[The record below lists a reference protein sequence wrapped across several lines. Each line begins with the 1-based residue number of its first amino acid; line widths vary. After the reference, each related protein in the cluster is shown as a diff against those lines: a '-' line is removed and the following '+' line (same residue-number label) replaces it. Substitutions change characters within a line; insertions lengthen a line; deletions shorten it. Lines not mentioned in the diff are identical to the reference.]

1 MTFCLSTESP
11 HTLPRVFPQPN
22 RCLDISCILSWTYSY
37 QVLLT
42 RYSAIKICKS
52 RHMITMLDTD
62 NYSLVLAMN
71 HGQGLPWISGK
82 VLKQSGAVTFMVE
95 LTDETVI
102 YRHLDQLMLDMTNPV
117 EAESEPSTS
126 ADVSILDC
134 TPSPKVSTP

>member
-1 MTFCLSTESP
+1 
-11 HTLPRVFPQPN
+11 
-22 RCLDISCILSWTYSY
+22 
-37 QVLLT
+37 
-42 RYSAIKICKS
+42 
-52 RHMITMLDTD
+52 MLDTD

-71 HGQGLPWISGK
+71 HGQGLPRISGK

-102 YRHLDQLMLDMTNPV
+102 CRHLDQLMLDMTNPV